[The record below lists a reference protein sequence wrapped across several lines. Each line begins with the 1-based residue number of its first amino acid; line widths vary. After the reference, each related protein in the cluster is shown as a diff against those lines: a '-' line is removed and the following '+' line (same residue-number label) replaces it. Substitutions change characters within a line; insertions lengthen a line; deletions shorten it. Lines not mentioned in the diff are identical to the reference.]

1 LNKISKWFQFFCGKN
16 SFFYK
21 HAENEI
27 CSGLELYLD
36 KEIQADS
43 AHSPQK
49 VHNEFGLLSA
59 RPSTSLRVPCSNS
72 GDSHLHPRP
81 ERPVYSG
88 HRDVEARRLG
98 LREQRRVG
106 SLSPPFPFLRSSAGR
121 SLCSL
126 TRVLFGSAGR
136 AWPSPAPTTAS
147 SRPTPVSRSDTA
159 SSRATTPRSATC
171 EPPNPVAYLDLPLGF
186 RVCGLGDS
194 CSVELDC

>member
-1 LNKISKWFQFFCGKN
+1 VAKN
-16 SFFYK
+16 CFSFYK

-27 CSGLELYLD
+27 CFGLELHLD
-36 KEIQADS
+36 KEIQSDS

-49 VHNEFGLLSA
+49 ALNELGLLGRKTERKA
-59 RPSTSLRVPCSNS
+59 ASTSLRVPCSNS

-147 SRPTPVSRSDTA
+147 SRPTPASRSDTA

-194 CSVELDC
+194 CSVESYC

>member
-1 LNKISKWFQFFCGKN
+1 VFQ
-16 SFFYK
+16 
-21 HAENEI
+21 
-27 CSGLELYLD
+27 LRRLD
-36 KEIQADS
+36 
-43 AHSPQK
+43 H
-49 VHNEFGLLSA
+49 
-59 RPSTSLRVPCSNS
+59 
-72 GDSHLHPRP
+72 HPIP
-81 ERPVYSG
+81 EQPVYSG

-194 CSVELDC
+194 CSVESYC